1 MVRIKITCRE
11 IKIEDENF
19 GRIPTP
25 KNLESM
31 LVNFTLMV
39 LLTINQVGYFYRTRY
54 CVTRLLTVI
63 KFFQSLEQF
72 FLTVGQIIFWKQN
85 TISFSTN
92 QTEKNLWNK
101 FGKQIGEIICWIR
114 NNNLYLFFQSLKWKA
129 FRISC
134 LADCVYYPSG
144 FSHDWPGCYCIEN
157 WAEVWKSTK
166 KRPLGE
172 LKIA

>member
-92 QTEKNLWNK
+92 QSEKNLWNK

-114 NNNLYLFFQSLKWKA
+114 NNNFYLFFSLSNEKLSEYPAWLIVYITQVV
-129 FRISC
+129 FPMIG
-134 LADCVYYPSG
+134 LAA
-144 FSHDWPGCYCIEN
+144 I
-157 WAEVWKSTK
+157 ALKI
-166 KRPLGE
+166 E
-172 LKIA
+172 LKYGKVLRRDLLGN

>member
-72 FLTVGQIIFWKQN
+72 FLTVGHNILVTKYHFLLLDHAFHSKTLAPSTVAMRSLIF
-85 TISFSTN
+85 
-92 QTEKNLWNK
+92 L
-101 FGKQIGEIICWIR
+101 
-114 NNNLYLFFQSLKWKA
+114 L
-129 FRISC
+129 
-134 LADCVYYPSG
+134 
-144 FSHDWPGCYCIEN
+144 
-157 WAEVWKSTK
+157 
-166 KRPLGE
+166 
-172 LKIA
+172 